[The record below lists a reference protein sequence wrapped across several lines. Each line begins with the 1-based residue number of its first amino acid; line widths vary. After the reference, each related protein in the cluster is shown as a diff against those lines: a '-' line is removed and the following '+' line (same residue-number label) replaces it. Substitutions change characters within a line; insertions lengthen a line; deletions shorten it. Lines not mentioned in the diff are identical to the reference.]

1 MGEEE
6 EKKVQQGRR
15 AGVRQRGGRIKANIL
30 EHLICS
36 SRTPPL
42 KKLFILN
49 GTRRFEPLLSSLSPV
64 YKEHP
69 QHQQMVWMELKHYN
83 KSFIAD

>member
-15 AGVRQRGGRIKANIL
+15 AGVRQRGGRIKGNIF

-36 SRTPPL
+36 SRDSTAAEAWD
-42 KKLFILN
+42 
-49 GTRRFEPLLSSLSPV
+49 THVSASSVQFVSCSHRTSSTSADRLDGAQR
-64 YKEHP
+64 K
-69 QHQQMVWMELKHYN
+69 N
-83 KSFIAD
+83 KSFLLTD